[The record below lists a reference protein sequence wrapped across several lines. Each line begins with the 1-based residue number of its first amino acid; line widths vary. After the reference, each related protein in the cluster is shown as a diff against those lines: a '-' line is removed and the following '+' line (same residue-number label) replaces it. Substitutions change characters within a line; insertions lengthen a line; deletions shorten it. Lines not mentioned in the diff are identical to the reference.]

1 MQTVPSAHSELPQL
15 PKAQKP
21 ADSPFGAVSA
31 STGPELPL
39 PLSFLAGPPLSQ
51 PSLHQPP
58 LHQQP
63 HSEGGVPLP
72 LQRQHDQHL
81 HLEQQQHQQQHQQ
94 QASALAPP
102 PSNTGGRGRAL
113 LRAGPGTGRGKS
125 PVSASSFSSA
135 SSAATGFGA
144 VYVGSPL
151 AASVHSAGASST
163 ASASAASSL
172 SSTSAMPNPQ
182 QLNAP
187 AMAASGSS
195 PGFGSGGIGAP
206 VMAHTASGRS
216 ATGSHGK
223 DVSLD
228 DAYLLLDLPYQTA
241 PSAPLPI
248 PQTASG
254 HMAGGS
260 AAGNYAREEAL
271 HLSIDDDR
279 PPLFYATS
287 APTDDEEL
295 VLAAQV
301 LVGTQS
307 LRVSSSTSSYQP
319 PSALAA
325 LAAGKGLHGHPS
337 SIAMGFHGS
346 HGHGVA
352 GNSAHAPLAHHAHNA
367 HNATH
372 IPGLGR
378 IGPASSSASLLSA
391 SFPRTVT
398 DIRRTSTSA
407 APVFSWLVDDSAAK
421 PQQPLP
427 MDVEHASFGLHPRHS
442 ALKPPLSSSPPSAAS
457 SSSASVSSYS
467 AHQHQ
472 LLDTKPAGS
481 QPQQQGM
488 HPFQQYLHVQQ
499 QLQHHSPSTS
509 PSSASSVVVSPNA
522 KATKSRRK
530 TANAESRLASST
542 LAGNATGRSSVR
554 KKRNPQDREES
565 VERKSASP
573 SPSRSLGGSGRSRSS
588 VPSLPSSQLS
598 DGPVPMDTDTPLA
611 DLAATP
617 PKAIPSYAY
626 VRQCSYCQATTTP
639 MWRHGPAGYPDL
651 CNKCGVKW
659 MRGRILQDLGTST
672 SSSSVASTPSGFVA
686 AAGPLS
692 TTSGGG
698 GTTHKSEG

>member
-1 MQTVPSAHSELPQL
+1 
-15 PKAQKP
+15 
-21 ADSPFGAVSA
+21 
-31 STGPELPL
+31 
-39 PLSFLAGPPLSQ
+39 
-51 PSLHQPP
+51 
-58 LHQQP
+58 
-63 HSEGGVPLP
+63 
-72 LQRQHDQHL
+72 
-81 HLEQQQHQQQHQQ
+81 
-94 QASALAPP
+94 
-102 PSNTGGRGRAL
+102 
-113 LRAGPGTGRGKS
+113 
-125 PVSASSFSSA
+125 
-135 SSAATGFGA
+135 
-144 VYVGSPL
+144 
-151 AASVHSAGASST
+151 
-163 ASASAASSL
+163 
-172 SSTSAMPNPQ
+172 
-182 QLNAP
+182 
-187 AMAASGSS
+187 
-195 PGFGSGGIGAP
+195 P

-248 PQTASG
+248 PQTRTG
-254 HMAGGS
+254 HS
-260 AAGNYAREEAL
+260 RKRL

-301 LVGTQS
+301 LVRHAVAARSRRPRRRTS
-307 LRVSSSTSSYQP
+307 RPLRW
-319 PSALAA
+319 LR

-352 GNSAHAPLAHHAHNA
+352 GQLGACTSAHHAHNA

-407 APVFSWLVDDSAAK
+407 APVFSWLVDDSATK
-421 PQQPLP
+421 PQQAAAHGRGARVLWPASAPLGP
-427 MDVEHASFGLHPRHS
+427 QAAPLVLTALCRLVVVRLRLLILRAPAPASRHQAGWLAAPAARHASVP
-442 ALKPPLSSSPPSAAS
+442 AIPACPAATPAPLA
-457 SSSASVSSYS
+457 V
-467 AHQHQ
+467 HI
-472 LLDTKPAGS
+472 
-481 QPQQQGM
+481 
-488 HPFQQYLHVQQ
+488 
-499 QLQHHSPSTS
+499 

-530 TANAESRLASST
+530 TANAESRLA
-542 LAGNATGRSSVR
+542 N
-554 KKRNPQDREES
+554 REES

-617 PKAIPSYAY
+617 PKAIPSHNH
-626 VRQCSYCQATTTP
+626 P